1 MKRRDGWKGKT
12 NPTDREKIQFDHRIV
27 MGEPPTRLLVVKAAM
42 VRNGGA
48 ARDLM
53 RNLPEISRRFET
65 KFACLN
71 ILDSQRKSIESL
83 GVEVLCPVRQWEIK
97 GGLWNEISA
106 KQDRSSKRAWEDLDG
121 IEQAIEWAD
130 AIHLTTGAG
139 SMDFTSIVP
148 DSKPLHLHFLESK
161 PGIFDNVNH
170 LNPDGTGLWKAKLVH
185 FLQFYHRRRIISSF
199 QKFKKNH
206 SWIINANSK
215 FSASRLR
222 KEYGIEG
229 GVLYPVVDISE
240 FNSNPSID
248 EKETIDRFRSEDIPY
263 VVTVGNMSRF
273 KGVFEALEHVSGCD
287 LDLVVIG
294 GGSSEENGKF
304 QKKAKMLG
312 VNAQVLSNL
321 TSTEMSAIFR
331 NARAVI
337 GLSHGEAFGLTP
349 IEAMATGTPPLFV
362 DYGGYTDTIV
372 DKVNG
377 RLLRRGDLDSWA
389 AAFEQVED
397 QKTRES
403 WAMAGTTRIKELGL
417 TPERHVDRLQESVA
431 SIISL

>member
-1 MKRRDGWKGKT
+1 MS
-12 NPTDREKIQFDHRIV
+12 
-27 MGEPPTRLLVVKAAM
+27 EPQTRLLVVKAAM
-42 VRNGGA
+42 VSNGGA
-48 ARDLM
+48 ARDIM
-53 RNLPEISRRFET
+53 RNLPEISRKFET

-71 ILDSQRKSIESL
+71 ILESQRKSIESL
-83 GVEVLCPVRQWEIK
+83 GVEVLCPDNQWEIE

-121 IEQAIEWAD
+121 IHQAVEWAD

-139 SMDFTSIVP
+139 SMDFASLVP

-161 PGIFDNVNH
+161 PGIFDDVNH
-170 LNPDGTGLWKAKLVH
+170 LNPDGTGLWRAKLVH
-185 FLQFYHRRRIISSF
+185 MLQFYHRRRIISSF

-215 FSASRLR
+215 FSASRLL

-240 FNSNPSID
+240 FNSNPSIE
-248 EKETIDRFRSEDIPY
+248 EKEAIGRLRSQDIPY

-273 KGVFEALEHVSGCD
+273 KGVFEALEHVSGRD

-294 GGSSEENGKF
+294 GGSSEENEKF
-304 QKKAKMLG
+304 QLKAKSLG

-321 TSTEMSAIFR
+321 SSIEMSAIFR
-331 NARAVI
+331 NARAVV
-337 GLSHGEAFGLTP
+337 GFSHGEAFGLTP
-349 IEAMATGTPPLFV
+349 IEAMAIGTPPLFV

-372 DKVNG
+372 DEVNG
-377 RLLRRGDLDSWA
+377 RLLTRGDLDCWA
-389 AAFEQVED
+389 AALEQAKD

-403 WAMAGTTRIKELGL
+403 WASAGVTRIKELGL
-417 TPERHVDRLQESVA
+417 TPERHVDRLQESID
-431 SIISL
+431 SITIM

>member
-1 MKRRDGWKGKT
+1 
-12 NPTDREKIQFDHRIV
+12 
-27 MGEPPTRLLVVKAAM
+27 
-42 VRNGGA
+42 
-48 ARDLM
+48 
-53 RNLPEISRRFET
+53 
-65 KFACLN
+65 
-71 ILDSQRKSIESL
+71 
-83 GVEVLCPVRQWEIK
+83 
-97 GGLWNEISA
+97 
-106 KQDRSSKRAWEDLDG
+106 
-121 IEQAIEWAD
+121 
-130 AIHLTTGAG
+130 
-139 SMDFTSIVP
+139 
-148 DSKPLHLHFLESK
+148 
-161 PGIFDNVNH
+161 
-170 LNPDGTGLWKAKLVH
+170 
-185 FLQFYHRRRIISSF
+185 
-199 QKFKKNH
+199 
-206 SWIINANSK
+206 
-215 FSASRLR
+215 
-222 KEYGIEG
+222 
-229 GVLYPVVDISE
+229 
-240 FNSNPSID
+240 
-248 EKETIDRFRSEDIPY
+248 
-263 VVTVGNMSRF
+263 MSRF

-294 GGSSEENGKF
+294 GGSSEENDRF

-312 VNAQVLSNL
+312 VNTQVLSNL